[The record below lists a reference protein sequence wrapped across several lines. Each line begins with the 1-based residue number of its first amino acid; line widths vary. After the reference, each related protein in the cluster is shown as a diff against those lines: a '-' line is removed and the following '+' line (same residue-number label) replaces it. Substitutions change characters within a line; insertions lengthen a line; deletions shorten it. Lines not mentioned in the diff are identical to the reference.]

1 MHVYAKIS
9 IRSYTMYKSRL
20 VWYIQRLVDHAD
32 IKCTLIYIHVSPIFL
47 LKITNPP
54 EKIGNIR
61 LGNLENQNQYG
72 FQFR

>member
-1 MHVYAKIS
+1 MC
-9 IRSYTMYKSRL
+9 MPRL
-20 VWYIQRLVDHAD
+20 VLYIQKLVDHAD
-32 IKCTLIYIHVSPIFL
+32 IKCTLIYLHLSPNSL
-47 LKITNPP
+47 LQITSLL